1 MTLSKIVP
9 LGRKPAA
16 ERVADRLLDLIRTGN
31 LRAGDKLPHENE
43 LASALQ
49 VSRPVVREALRG
61 LSIMGVVQTYQGD
74 GCYVT
79 DLKPERLLGPLSFA
93 ISLDDYTIQTLF
105 QARFVV
111 DVSLAGFAAANAT
124 AAHLGRLND
133 LVETGFALVKDPV
146 AFRVMDVEFHDAI
159 NYAAGNPFLA
169 KVGSALYQLA
179 IDLRRIASESPGV
192 IEQSAR
198 DHAAIAMAIGTR
210 DAAASQAAMHRH
222 LTQIQATTRQAMK
235 RASALAARKGRPA
248 QRAGCEHAATTK
260 LA

>member
-1 MTLSKIVP
+1 MTLGQITP

-79 DLKPERLLGPLSFA
+79 DLKPERLMGPLSFA
-93 ISLDDYTIQTLF
+93 ISLEDYTIQTLF

-124 AAHLGRLND
+124 PAQLGRLQD
-133 LVETGFALVKDPV
+133 LVATGFGLVSDPV

-159 NYAAGNPFLA
+159 NDAAGNPFLA
-169 KVGSALYQLA
+169 KVASALYQLA
-179 IDLRRIASESPGV
+179 IDLRRIASEMPGV
-192 IEQSAR
+192 LDRSAH
-198 DHAAIAMAIGTR
+198 DHAAITAAVAAR
-210 DAAASQAAMHRH
+210 DAVAAEAAMRRH
-222 LTQIQATTRQAMK
+222 LTQIEATTGEAMK
-235 RASALAARKGRPA
+235 RAAAG
-248 QRAGCEHAATTK
+248 EHA
-260 LA
+260 